1 MISFGP
7 LTENTAAVL
16 LTVLAALVAASLA
29 TFALRRLKPERD
41 WTELAQRVRSWWV
54 MAIVFTV
61 AVALDRAVSLAFL
74 GFVSFLALK
83 EFLSLV
89 ETRRADRRV
98 LFWAYLAIPIQYI
111 WVGIYW
117 YGMFIVFIPVWVFLF
132 LPLVMVGI
140 GETKGFLRAAGT
152 LNWGLMTT
160 VFSLS
165 HAAYLLSLPGVENPE
180 AGGAGL
186 LLFLVLMTQLNDVCQ
201 YLFGKLFGRHR
212 IVPSVSPGKTWEGFL
227 GGVAATVLTSAVLAP
242 YLTPLDG
249 WLAPAVG
256 GAIAIAGFVG
266 DVVMSAVKRDLGVK
280 DSSGMIPGH
289 GGILDRVDSLTYTA
303 PVFFHIMIYLYY

>member
-1 MISFGP
+1 MIAFGS
-7 LTENTAAVL
+7 LTETTAAVL
-16 LTVLAALVAASLA
+16 LAVVAALAAASLI
-29 TFALRRLKPERD
+29 TFALTRLKPQSD
-41 WTELAQRVRSWWV
+41 WTELVQRVRSWWV
-54 MAIVFTV
+54 MVAVFAI
-61 AVALDRAVSLAFL
+61 AVALDRVVSLVFL

-83 EFLSLV
+83 EFLSLI

-98 LFWAYLAIPIQYI
+98 LFWAYLAIPIQYL

-117 YGMFIVFIPVWVFLF
+117 YGMFIIFIPVWVFLF
-132 LPLVMVGI
+132 LPLVMVRI
-140 GETKGFLRAAGT
+140 GDTRGFLRAAGT

-165 HAAYLLSLPGVENPE
+165 HAAYLLSLPQAENPE

-186 LLFLVLMTQLNDVCQ
+186 LLFLVLLTQLNDVCQ
-201 YLFGKLFGRHR
+201 YLSGKLWGRR
-212 IVPSVSPGKTWEGFL
+212 KIVPSVSPGKTWEGLF
-227 GGVAATVLTSAVLAP
+227 GGLVCTVLVSWLLAP
-242 YLTPLDG
+242 YLTPLEG

-280 DSSGMIPGH
+280 DSGRLIPGH
-289 GGILDRVDSLTYTA
+289 GGILDRVDGLT
-303 PVFFHIMIYLYY
+303 

>member
-1 MISFGP
+1 MIAFGS
-7 LTENTAAVL
+7 LTETTAAVL
-16 LTVLAALVAASLA
+16 LAVVAALAAASLI
-29 TFALRRLKPERD
+29 TFALTRLKPQSD
-41 WTELAQRVRSWWV
+41 WTELVQRVRSWWV
-54 MAIVFTV
+54 MVAVFAI
-61 AVALDRAVSLAFL
+61 AVALDRVVSLVFL

-83 EFLSLV
+83 EFLSLI

-98 LFWAYLAIPIQYI
+98 LFWAYLAIPIQYL

-117 YGMFIVFIPVWVFLF
+117 YGMFIIFIPVWVFLF
-132 LPLVMVGI
+132 LPLVMVRI
-140 GETKGFLRAAGT
+140 GDTRGFLRAAGT

-165 HAAYLLSLPGVENPE
+165 HAAYLLSLPQAENPE

-186 LLFLVLMTQLNDVCQ
+186 LLFLVLLTQLNDVCQ
-201 YLFGKLFGRHR
+201 YLSGKLWGRR
-212 IVPSVSPGKTWEGFL
+212 KIVPSVSPGKTWEGLF
-227 GGVAATVLTSAVLAP
+227 GGLVCTVLVSWLLAP
-242 YLTPLDG
+242 YLTPLEG

-280 DSSGMIPGH
+280 DSGGLIPGH

-303 PVFFHIMIYLYY
+303 PVFFHIVFYLYY

>member
-1 MISFGP
+1 MIVFGS
-7 LTENTAAVL
+7 LTETTAAVL
-16 LTVLAALVAASLA
+16 LAVVAALAAASLI
-29 TFALRRLKPERD
+29 TFALTRLKPEDD
-41 WTELAQRVRSWWV
+41 WSELVQRVRSWWV
-54 MAIVFTV
+54 MVAVFAI
-61 AVALDRAVSLAFL
+61 AVALDRVVSLVFL

-83 EFLSLV
+83 EFLSLI

-98 LFWAYLAIPIQYI
+98 LFWAYLAIPIQYL
-111 WVGIYW
+111 WVGTYW
-117 YGMFIVFIPVWVFLF
+117 YGMFIIFIPVWVFLF
-132 LPLVMVGI
+132 LPLVMVRI

-165 HAAYLLSLPGVENPE
+165 HAAYLLSLPQAENPE

-186 LLFLVLMTQLNDVCQ
+186 LLFLVLLTQLNDVCQ
-201 YLFGKLFGRHR
+201 YLSGKLWGRR
-212 IVPSVSPGKTWEGFL
+212 KIVPSVSPSKTWEGLL
-227 GGVAATVLTSAVLAP
+227 GGIVCTVLASWLLAP
-242 YLTPLDG
+242 YLTPLEG

-256 GAIAIAGFVG
+256 GAIAIAGFIG

-280 DSSGMIPGH
+280 DSGGLIPGH

-303 PVFFHIMIYLYY
+303 PVFFHIVFYLYY